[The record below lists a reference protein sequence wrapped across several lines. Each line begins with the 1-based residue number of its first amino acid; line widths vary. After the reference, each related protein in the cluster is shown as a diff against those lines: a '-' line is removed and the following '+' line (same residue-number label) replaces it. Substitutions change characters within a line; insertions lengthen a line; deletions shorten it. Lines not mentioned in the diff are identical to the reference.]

1 MYPIE
6 ALDRHAKLWG
16 MMQPLLQPDRFP
28 QAVLFTGSKLICIPQ
43 FVTRVIATLLCDN
56 LKACGQCRNCRAIIQ
71 GIHPDVYYIR
81 VNSQEKSIKI
91 DEIRTLQQ
99 TIYQTPTW
107 GKQRFIVIDNA
118 DKMNQY
124 AANALL
130 KILEEP
136 PLHAHIILI
145 AEQVNFLLPTITS
158 RCQQYRFSIEEV
170 LDDKT
175 FENYLLLGKYQLKDS
190 REAALFAKRSE
201 FLQQFVDFM
210 EEKISPCNLAE
221 EWLNY
226 GLDAVLWFLYLL
238 SAQLLRCR
246 LTGLV
251 STDLMQSSQ
260 FQHLKA
266 LIEPARLF
274 MQIDSINALTLKIN
288 HNINM
293 NQKLAIETLLLGY
306 LRDMHE

>member
-6 ALDRHAKLWG
+6 ALGRHASLWSRI
-16 MMQPLLQPDRFP
+16 QPVLQPERFP
-28 QAVLFTGSKLICIPQ
+28 QAVLFAGSKLICIPQ
-43 FVTRVIATLLCDN
+43 FVTRVIATLLCEN
-56 LKACGQCRNCRAIIQ
+56 LKACGQCRQCRAIIQ

-81 VNSQEKSIKI
+81 ANAQEKSIKI
-91 DEIRTLQQ
+91 DEIRALQQ
-99 TIYQTPTW
+99 NIYQPPTW
-107 GKQRFIVIDNA
+107 GQQRFIVIENA

-158 RCQQYRFSIEEV
+158 RCQQYRFSLEGII
-170 LDDKT
+170 DDKT
-175 FENYLLLGKYQLKDS
+175 FENYLLLGNYQLQES

-201 FLQQFVDFM
+201 FLDELADLL
-210 EEKISPCNLAE
+210 EEKISPCTIAE
-221 EWLNY
+221 EWLKY
-226 GLDAVLWFLYLL
+226 GIDAVLWFLYLI

-246 LTGLV
+246 LTGQDTV
-251 STDLMQSSQ
+251 DLMQSSS
-260 FQHLKA
+260 FQRLKT
-266 LIEPARLF
+266 LLEPARLL
-274 MQIDSINALTLKIN
+274 MQIDSINALTAKIN
-288 HNINM
+288 HNVNM

-306 LRDMHE
+306 LREMHE